1 MTFVLDNSVALAWC
15 FADERTPAVMAL
27 LDRAIQ
33 REAVAPSLWPLEAM
47 NALFVAQRK
56 RRITEQQR
64 RVLIYDLSILPI
76 EIDHGPQDEGK
87 AASPSAIWRPIDI
100 LCERYGLTA
109 YDAAYLALALRRRLP
124 LATRDKALI
133 TAARDQGVQLLDT
146 D

>member
-47 NALFVAQRK
+47 NTLFVAQRK
-56 RRITEQQR
+56 RRITEAQR
-64 RVLIYDLSILPI
+64 KILIYDLSTLPV

-87 AASPSAIWRPIDI
+87 AASRSEIWRPIDI

-133 TAARDQGVQLLDT
+133 AAAKAADVHLLNT